1 MTQQKR
7 SENGLAR
14 SWAAATKRA
23 LSDWRWF
30 PVLGKVGLGALALV
44 LLSILGA
51 GGLQSAGASPEALTV
66 ATVVSPSPTT
76 ATPASVAPGASSS
89 ALVASSAT
97 AQRGAVDCEVDAP
110 RGVTSDGRVVLNV
123 ASASELRTLPGVGP
137 ARAAA
142 IVALRERLG
151 RYRRV
156 EELLRVR
163 GIGRRSLQ
171 KLRPLVVVDAPPAKE
186 E

>member
-1 MTQQKR
+1 MVEQRR
-7 SENGLAR
+7 SGNELAR
-14 SWAAATKRA
+14 SWAARTRRA

-44 LLSILGA
+44 LLSFLGA

-66 ATVVSPSPTT
+66 ATVVSPVRVVAVPE
-76 ATPASVAPGASSS
+76 SVAPVASSS
-89 ALVASSAT
+89 AGM
-97 AQRGAVDCEVDAP
+97 RRDAVDCEVDAP

-163 GIGRRSLQ
+163 GIGPRSLQ
-171 KLRPLVVVDAPPAKE
+171 KLRPLVVLNAPPPAE